1 MHILIC
7 CFLFVFFSHIC
18 LQILKFISDFLAF
31 LVLYNFIIPISLYVT
46 VEMQKFL
53 GSFFIGWDLDLY
65 HEESDQ
71 KAQVNTSDLNE
82 ELGQVCRK
90 SVDAY
95 KYIYNAPF
103 QKIKINMEHVYCAY
117 NNVIAVGLSIF
128 SPKRQRRQLCLHCL
142 GGVCLY

>member
-1 MHILIC
+1 M
-7 CFLFVFFSHIC
+7 FF
-18 LQILKFISDFLAF
+18 QILKFISDFLAF

-82 ELGQVCRK
+82 ELGQVWKRNE
-90 SVDAY
+90 DAY
-95 KYIYNAPF
+95 VCILQSTPWTWICMDVLLYYRSFSVVYKNSIYCKLFYIYMKYHEF
-103 QKIKINMEHVYCAY
+103 L
-117 NNVIAVGLSIF
+117 VI
-128 SPKRQRRQLCLHCL
+128 
-142 GGVCLY
+142 

>member
-1 MHILIC
+1 M
-7 CFLFVFFSHIC
+7 FF
-18 LQILKFISDFLAF
+18 QILKFISDFLAF

-82 ELGQVCRK
+82 ELGQVWKRNEDTYVCILQSAPWTWIWMDILLCHLSF
-90 SVDAY
+90 SVVY
-95 KYIYNAPF
+95 KNSIYCKIFYIYM
-103 QKIKINMEHVYCAY
+103 KYHVFL
-117 NNVIAVGLSIF
+117 VI
-128 SPKRQRRQLCLHCL
+128 
-142 GGVCLY
+142 

>member
-1 MHILIC
+1 M
-7 CFLFVFFSHIC
+7 FF
-18 LQILKFISDFLAF
+18 QILKFISDFLAF

-82 ELGQVCRK
+82 ELGQVWKTNEDIPMYAYYK
-90 SVDAY
+90 STPWTWICMDILLYHLSFSVVY
-95 KYIYNAPF
+95 KNSIYCKIFYIYM
-103 QKIKINMEHVYCAY
+103 KY
-117 NNVIAVGLSIF
+117 NVLLVI
-128 SPKRQRRQLCLHCL
+128 
-142 GGVCLY
+142 

>member
-1 MHILIC
+1 MSPSSLSPSGSRVVSLLLLAEVSLMEC
-7 CFLFVFFSHIC
+7 CLS

-31 LVLYNFIIPISLYVT
+31 LVLYNYIIPISLYVT

-82 ELGQVCRK
+82 ELGQVRTHTHTHAHMNVRTQAHT
-90 SVDAY
+90 STH
-95 KYIYNAPF
+95 ILHTNACT
-103 QKIKINMEHVYCAY
+103 HTCA
-117 NNVIAVGLSIF
+117 
-128 SPKRQRRQLCLHCL
+128 
-142 GGVCLY
+142 

>member
-1 MHILIC
+1 MTHFLITNFS
-7 CFLFVFFSHIC
+7 FLYLLL

-65 HEESDQ
+65 HEGSDQ

-82 ELGQVCRK
+82 ELGQV
-90 SVDAY
+90 S
-95 KYIYNAPF
+95 
-103 QKIKINMEHVYCAY
+103 
-117 NNVIAVGLSIF
+117 
-128 SPKRQRRQLCLHCL
+128 KRSED
-142 GGVCLY
+142 